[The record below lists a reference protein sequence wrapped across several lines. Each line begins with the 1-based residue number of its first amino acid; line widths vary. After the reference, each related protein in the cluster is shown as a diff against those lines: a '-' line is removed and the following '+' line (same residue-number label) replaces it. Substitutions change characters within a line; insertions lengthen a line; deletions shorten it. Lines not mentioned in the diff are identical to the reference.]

1 MEEPKK
7 LEGKHIGNAFVAW
20 LVVAIAYVFIIPWKI
35 WSRMT
40 VALSDLREEGG
51 IVKNLQKSKE
61 FIILNWLKFYF
72 DAVIFIIWPLGI
84 LVDIILL
91 ITGNNSFPM
100 FIGYLVGLYFAP
112 IIFQLAKEGLI
123 IALVQVMKIEE
134 IADNTKH

>member
-1 MEEPKK
+1 MDEPKK

-20 LVVAIAYVFIIPWKI
+20 LVVAIGYVFIIPWKI

-40 VALSDLREEGG
+40 VSLSDLREEGG
-51 IVKNLQKSKE
+51 IIQNLQKSKE

-72 DAVIFIIWPLGI
+72 DAVIFIIWPLGVI
-84 LVDIILL
+84 VDIIVL
-91 ITGNNSFPM
+91 ITGGTFGM
-100 FIGYLVGLYFAP
+100 FLGALVGLYFAP
-112 IIFQLAKEGLI
+112 IVLQLFKEGLI